1 MKKGFTLIESLFV
14 IAIMMVILL
23 VVVPNITSKNK
34 VVKDK
39 GCEMLLETINSNI
52 VMYEI
57 QYGELPNSIDELISQ
72 GLLKE
77 NQRTCPNDASIYISD
92 GQAYAS

>member
-57 QYGELPNSIDELISQ
+57 QYGELPNSIDELIESRIT
-72 GLLKE
+72 K
-77 NQRTCPNDASIYISD
+77 RKSTYMPK
-92 GQAYAS
+92 